1 MEKNTLTKS
10 SLNLFITNFFPRT
23 LTLISLPIFLRLID
37 DDIWG
42 EISFLLAIQLIFSN
56 ILLFGSE
63 SAGLRFF
70 ASFDKDKKT
79 KLKNKNIFISLFAV
93 VFLLLILEYL
103 LGEQLFNKFNTVYGL
118 PAKLS
123 ILTIFFLVSNRQLVS
138 YFKSTNKTLVIKKS
152 IYTESLATIFF
163 QFFFVIFIVRNFGF
177 DDRMLASAYFLG
189 QLLGNGLRML
199 YLTRRL
205 SLEADSRFKKSDASI
220 NRYALFGYLFS
231 IFSVMLT
238 WQDRLIIQYFFEADT
253 VAHYSTVYRLT
264 DLHGVV
270 IGASISGV
278 APFFWNLKSKE
289 VNIEKV
295 FKSILSASVLLG
307 LAGVAMFEIFGRFYL
322 PDNYQYAIQ
331 YVPIIA
337 IGMIFSSWG
346 SLFALDLDKRFKN
359 KQRALSMFLAFL
371 VNLIINLLF
380 IEKYGII
387 IAAISSTVAYFCSM
401 SWNIYKS
408 KISLNNII
416 GLPALFN
423 FLLIYLFY
431 LIFYT
436 FNMESYMISI
446 TFMIYAY
453 YFLIKE
459 IKNFIIISKRLTL

>member
-1 MEKNTLTKS
+1 M
-10 SLNLFITNFFPRT
+10 
-23 LTLISLPIFLRLID
+23 
-37 DDIWG
+37 
-42 EISFLLAIQLIFSN
+42 
-56 ILLFGSE
+56 
-63 SAGLRFF
+63 
-70 ASFDKDKKT
+70 
-79 KLKNKNIFISLFAV
+79 
-93 VFLLLILEYL
+93 
-103 LGEQLFNKFNTVYGL
+103 
-118 PAKLS
+118 
-123 ILTIFFLVSNRQLVS
+123 
-138 YFKSTNKTLVIKKS
+138 
-152 IYTESLATIFF
+152 
-163 QFFFVIFIVRNFGF
+163 
-177 DDRMLASAYFLG
+177 
-189 QLLGNGLRML
+189 
-199 YLTRRL
+199 
-205 SLEADSRFKKSDASI
+205 
-220 NRYALFGYLFS
+220 
-231 IFSVMLT
+231 
-238 WQDRLIIQYFFEADT
+238 
-253 VAHYSTVYRLT
+253 
-264 DLHGVV
+264 
-270 IGASISGV
+270 
-278 APFFWNLKSKE
+278 KSKE

-387 IAAISSTVAYFCSM
+387 IAAISSTIAYFCSM

-436 FNMESYMISI
+436 FNMESYMISL
-446 TFMIYAY
+446 TFMIYAF